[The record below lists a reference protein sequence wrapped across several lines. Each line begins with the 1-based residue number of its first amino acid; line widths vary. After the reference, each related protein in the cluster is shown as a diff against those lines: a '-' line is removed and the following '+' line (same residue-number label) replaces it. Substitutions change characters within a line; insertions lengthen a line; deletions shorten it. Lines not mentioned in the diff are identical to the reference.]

1 MQCIWSSTKL
11 NEKQLKLYA
20 CQWFSLYKTDMATTL
35 VDKHFNFHDL
45 NFQQQNINEDEQ
57 A

>member
-1 MQCIWSSTKL
+1 
-11 NEKQLKLYA
+11 
-20 CQWFSLYKTDMATTL
+20 MATTL